1 MGIMLK
7 LSTQVKKISQVP
19 LNVKA
24 LLIIFFDFND
34 EISTFDRFLKRNTTW
49 QICVAFVKQFGKNVQ
64 NCDKEL
70 VQQKGP
76 DQKGFKIKKIIF
88 HQSSIL
94 QRLGWGGRRRD
105 EQHGTAA
112 SWNLTN
118 PSRLRR
124 KPTRL
129 QNFIIQR

>member
-7 LSTQVKKISQVP
+7 LSTKVKKISQVP

-24 LLIIFFDFND
+24 LIIIFFDFSD

-64 NCDKEL
+64 NYDKEL
-70 VQQKGP
+70 VQQKGA

-88 HQSSIL
+88 SSIL
-94 QRLGWGGRRRD
+94 YTTTIGMRWSKTRWVTWHSCFLKSD
-105 EQHGTAA
+105 ELITTGKKAYKTPEFYD
-112 SWNLTN
+112 S
-118 PSRLRR
+118 
-124 KPTRL
+124 
-129 QNFIIQR
+129 